1 MDRKRTTRQKSAQSQ
16 PNAKAPPVSEEMR
29 AWAAA
34 VAAEVCGWHDV
45 TARSFFGFTAL
56 YRKQKIF
63 ALLPRTRNVE
73 VANSLALKLEEQS
86 SHSSAPIHQDSRVH
100 AWSSENQKARWF
112 TFGLSSDADLH
123 DALCWLEE
131 AYKAAAKHRKSK

>member
-1 MDRKRTTRQKSAQSQ
+1 
-16 PNAKAPPVSEEMR
+16 MR

-63 ALLPRTRNVE
+63 ALLPRTRNVD
-73 VANSLALKLEEQS
+73 VANSLALKLGERTS
-86 SHSSAPIHQDSRVH
+86 NSFTPIQRDSRVH

-112 TFGLSSDADLH
+112 TFELSSDTDLH
-123 DALCWLEE
+123 DALRWLEE